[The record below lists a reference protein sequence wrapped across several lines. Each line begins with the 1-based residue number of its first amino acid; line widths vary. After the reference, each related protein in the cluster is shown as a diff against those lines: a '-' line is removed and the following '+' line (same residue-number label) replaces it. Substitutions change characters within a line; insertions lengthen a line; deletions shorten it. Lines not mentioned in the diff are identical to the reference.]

1 MSGSYFQPIKREFL
15 NLSGGTVTGDTVF
28 TQGLYAS
35 VLSGGTIYSGSTNLE
50 DIFLTASD
58 VSGTTLS
65 EGANILLQQ
74 TGINYNVS
82 VIDSPSFYNL
92 FFSGIASGGNLS
104 VFNLSGNTIY
114 SGSTNLYDIFSQTD
128 YYTTGSTFN
137 PTTKIAT
144 FNRNDGN
151 TYALNLSALT
161 TADTYI
167 TGFTYSPN
175 VITIKQNE
183 NQPDLQVSISS
194 FSGISISGITN
205 NQIELN
211 YNPTAS
217 TESNSLG
224 SGVLIQDGSGIAGTD
239 VFFDIR
245 GTGSTVSNRGFA
257 TNLYNIYLRESGTTN
272 SPNGVRV
279 ITEFDELDGGLF

>member
-15 NLSGGTVTGDTVF
+15 NLSGGTVTGNTVF
-28 TQGLYAS
+28 TQGLYAN
-35 VLSGGTIYSGSTNLE
+35 VLSGGTLYSGSTSLV

-74 TGINYNVS
+74 SGIDYNLS
-82 VIDSPSFYNL
+82 VVDSPSFNNI
-92 FFSGIASGGNLS
+92 FFSGTAVGGNLS
-104 VFNLSGNTIY
+104 VLNLSGATIY
-114 SGSTNLYDIFSQTD
+114 SGDTNIYDIFSQTD

-137 PTTKIAT
+137 PGTKIAT

-151 TYALNLSALT
+151 TYTLNLSALT

-167 TGFTYSPN
+167 TGFTYIPN
-175 VITIKQNE
+175 VITIKQNN
-183 NQPDLQVSISS
+183 NQADLQVSIDS
-194 FSGISISGITN
+194 FFGISISGITN
-205 NQIELN
+205 RQIEIN

-217 TESNSLG
+217 TESTSLG
-224 SGVLIQDGSGIAGTD
+224 SGILIQDGSGVAGTD
-239 VFFDIR
+239 VFFDVR
-245 GTGSTVSNRGFA
+245 GTGTTVSNRGFA
-257 TNLYNIYLRESGTTN
+257 TNLYDIYLRESGTTN

-279 ITEFDELDGGLF
+279 ITEFDELDGGTF